1 MTPDPTDTPIENRIR
16 GELTGRVALIT
27 GSASGI
33 GLVIA
38 RRFVEEGALVA
49 LIDRNATTLQQAQ
62 NQLVQFTDASNVL
75 AVTCDITSESDVVSA
90 VSKVVDHFGKLDI
103 AVNNAG
109 VSVSV
114 PSDECTL
121 EQWNW
126 VMNVNLTGSF
136 LISRESIKAFK
147 RQKSG
152 GVLIYTNS
160 DNALKPSKHFLAY
173 NASKAAV
180 LHMARTIANE
190 FGPDRIRANSIL
202 PGAVF
207 GGSAMWTPEL
217 RAARAKIHGFDP
229 SQLEEQY
236 KKNNALGVIID
247 PAEIAELAVFLA
259 SDRSAKMTG
268 NALVIDGGGLGGYVR

>member
-1 MTPDPTDTPIENRIR
+1 MTDKYSNSQN

-27 GSASGI
+27 GAASGI
-33 GLVIA
+33 GLAIT
-38 RRFVEEGALVA
+38 RRFVSEGARVA
-49 LIDRNATTLQQAQ
+49 LFDLNSDRLQHAQ
-62 NQLVQFTDASNVL
+62 DELAKIGSEDQLFIVK
-75 AVTCDITSESDVVSA
+75 CDITQEADVVA
-90 VSKVVDHFGKLDI
+90 GVEATVAHFRELNI

-126 VMNVNLTGSF
+126 VMNVNCTGSF
-136 LISRESIKAFK
+136 LISREAIKVFK
-147 RQKSG
+147 KQKDG
-152 GVLIYTNS
+152 GVLVYTNS
-160 DNALKPSKHFLAY
+160 DNSLKPSKHFLAY

-190 FGPDRIRANSIL
+190 FGPYNIRANSVL

-207 GGSAMWTPEL
+207 GGSAMWTDEL
-217 RAARAKIHGFDP
+217 RSARAKIHGFDP
-229 SQLEEQY
+229 SLLEEEY

-247 PAEIAELAVFLA
+247 PDEIAELVLFLA

-268 NALVIDGGGLGGYVR
+268 NALVIDGGGLGGFVR